1 MSTSRQIKSRRRRKR
16 RRNRN
21 TLIIVIITCALV
33 LITGLCIFFIKQNNK
48 KNSNNK
54 EAGSDGAAS
63 SAKELS
69 LETKSK
75 EPVSVTLSFMGDC
88 TLGTDKNF
96 DQSKSLN
103 AYYDKY
109 GADYFF
115 ENVRSILE
123 EDDLSVVNFEG
134 TLTTQTTRMD
144 KRFAFKGDPS
154 YVSILSGSSVEAANI
169 ANNHSRDYGEQSR
182 QDTIETLT
190 GAGIAVFG
198 EDETVLL
205 DVKGVKIGLLGIYE
219 LPDHLGREP
228 QLKANIQKLRD
239 EGAQIVIANFH
250 WGIEKDAMPNSNQTT
265 LAHMAIDSG
274 ADLVIGHHPHVLQGI
289 EKYNGKYICYSLGN
303 FCFGGNSNPSDKD
316 TMIFQQ
322 TFTIGADGTLQV
334 DDNINVIACNVS
346 SVSDKNDYKPTP
358 ATGDE
363 KTRIEEKIQ
372 KRSEG
377 L

>member
-334 DDNINVIACNVS
+334 DDNINVIACSVS